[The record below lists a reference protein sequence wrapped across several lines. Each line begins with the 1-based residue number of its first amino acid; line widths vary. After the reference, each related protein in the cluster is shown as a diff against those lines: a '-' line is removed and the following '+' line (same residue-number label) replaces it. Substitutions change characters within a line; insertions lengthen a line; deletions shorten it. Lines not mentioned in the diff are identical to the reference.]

1 MGIIAQLLQ
10 PLLIFFTAVAI
21 HGILQPWRGSQLHLH
36 PAAGNDT
43 VPKSPVPLLNRIDIK
58 GERGEFS
65 AVYSEGG
72 NQLK

>member
-1 MGIIAQLLQ
+1 
-10 PLLIFFTAVAI
+10 
-21 HGILQPWRGSQLHLH
+21 LH

-65 AVYSEGG
+65 TVYFEGG
-72 NQLK
+72 NQLKWKYIAKILKTGDASGWLKPIMERLRIRKIWK